1 MPRILDRKNNDQVF
15 AHYAKDNKA
24 LVLLG
29 FKGTIAYTYNIRI
42 NAPEAQW
49 PSY

>member
-1 MPRILDRKNNDQVF
+1 MPRTLGRKNNDQVF
-15 AHYAKDNKA
+15 AQYAKDNKA

-29 FKGTIAYTYNIRI
+29 FKATIAYTYNARI
-42 NAPEAQW
+42 NAPEVQW